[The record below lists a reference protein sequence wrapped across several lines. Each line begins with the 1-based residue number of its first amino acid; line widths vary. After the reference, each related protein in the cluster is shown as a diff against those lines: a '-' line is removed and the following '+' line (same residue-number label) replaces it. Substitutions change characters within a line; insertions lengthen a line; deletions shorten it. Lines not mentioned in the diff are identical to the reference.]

1 MARGKGAGAN
11 ADIQMHLS
19 MFNFI
24 SAPGSKRHNGDT
36 PHYNLYVH
44 LMFANVTIP
53 PYIGM

>member
-11 ADIQMHLS
+11 TDIQMHLS